1 MMNICF
7 LIGKIISGIEFDFI
21 IKNKKIE
28 KEISIVRFELELLD
42 KNKVYVIGYNKI
54 SDYCYQKLKKNNNV
68 FIEGLIDSKGNREII
83 NILNF

>member
-7 LIGKIISGIEFDFI
+7 LIGKIISEIEFDFI

-42 KNKVYVIGYNKI
+42 KNKIYVIGYNNI
-54 SDYCYQKLKKNNNV
+54 SDYCYKKLKKNDNV
-68 FIEGLIDSKGNREII
+68 FIEGLIDSKGNVEII
-83 NILNF
+83 NIVNF

>member
-7 LIGKIISGIEFDFI
+7 LIGKIISEIEFDFI

-42 KNKVYVIGYNKI
+42 KNKIYVIGYNNI
-54 SDYCYQKLKKNNNV
+54 SDYCYRKLV
-68 FIEGLIDSKGNREII
+68 KGDVIGIKGTLNTFGKVELEEIH
-83 NILNF
+83 FF

>member
-1 MMNICF
+1 MNICF
-7 LIGKIISGIEFDFI
+7 FIGKIISEIEFEFI

-68 FIEGLIDSKGNREII
+68 FIEGLIDSKGNVEII
-83 NILNF
+83 NMVNF